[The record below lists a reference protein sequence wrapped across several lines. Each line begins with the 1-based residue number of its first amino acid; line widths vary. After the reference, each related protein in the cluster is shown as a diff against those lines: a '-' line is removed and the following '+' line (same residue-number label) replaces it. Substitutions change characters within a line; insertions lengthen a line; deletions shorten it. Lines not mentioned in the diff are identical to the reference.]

1 MYPVRQKYTSQPNN
15 SVKTHKTRNLLF
27 LPYQYVTDMAACF
40 SSIQSHQEADL
51 VRFLQDISYL

>member
-1 MYPVRQKYTSQPNN
+1 MYLARQKYTHHPHN
-15 SVKTHKTRNLLF
+15 SHLTHKTRNLLF
-27 LPYQYVTDMAACF
+27 LPYQYVSDMAACF